1 MRTAGSVLITVLLL
15 VLSACGGTGDK
26 KSDIEPL
33 EPEPTSTVITDTAA
47 ANPGERPDDEKTE
60 AGAIAFSEFAVRSIF
75 AARATADAEDFL
87 ALSSSS
93 CQDCA
98 EYGREIAETPN
109 STYRYDGPIEISEAE
124 VSDSSEEQFVI
135 DQVVDVPV
143 GQEID
148 ATDGS
153 VVSEIDARSLPFRVL
168 LVWTGEQWSIGG
180 YTTSGDSA

>member
-1 MRTAGSVLITVLLL
+1 MRHGGVLLGAAVVL
-15 VLSACGGTGDK
+15 VLGACSS
-26 KSDIEPL
+26 SDSGSGIEPL
-33 EPEPTSTVITDTAA
+33 EPEPTSAVITDTSAA
-47 ANPGERPDDEKTE
+47 DPGERPDDEKTE

-75 AARATADAEDFL
+75 AARATADGEDFL

-98 EYGREIAETPN
+98 EYGREIAETPS

-124 VSDSSEEQFVI
+124 VSDSSDEQFVI

-148 ATDGS
+148 ATDDS